1 MNHLLK
7 PASAT
12 IFFCLL
18 SLPAC
23 SLFPSPQTG
32 QEPASEEN
40 ANQPKLVGRIAS
52 VSKHNSYVVIESYDV
67 WKVPT
72 NTILA
77 STGSDG
83 RTANLKV
90 TGEKQRQFAA
100 ADIQSG
106 SVEIGDA
113 VYTTLTLLDSVVI
126 PEPKN

>member
-40 ANQPKLVGRIAS
+40 ANQPKLVGRIAN
-52 VSKHNSYVVIESYDV
+52 VSADGSFVIIQSYGPWD
-67 WKVPT
+67 VPT
-72 NTILA
+72 NSTLA
-77 STGSDG
+77 SMGSDD
-83 RTANLKV
+83 RTANLRV
-90 TGEKQRQFAA
+90 SGEKQRQFAA
-100 ADIQSG
+100 ADVRSG
-106 SVEIGDA
+106 SVEVGDA
-113 VYTTLTLLDSVVI
+113 VYTTLQL
-126 PEPKN
+126 